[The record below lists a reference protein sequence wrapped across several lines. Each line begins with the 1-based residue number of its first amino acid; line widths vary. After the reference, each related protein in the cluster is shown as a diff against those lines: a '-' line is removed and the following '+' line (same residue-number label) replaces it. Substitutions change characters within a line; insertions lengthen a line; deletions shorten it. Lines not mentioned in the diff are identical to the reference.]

1 MSKVREYYIDK
12 SKTIRKSIIIY
23 RDMGSVHSPI
33 MYLQKP
39 KWVSQEEFD
48 AFVDNMTI
56 AVKTKENGGHK

>member
-33 MYLQKP
+33 MYLSKP

-56 AVKTKENGGHK
+56 SVKTIGGQNEN

>member
-33 MYLQKP
+33 MYLPKP

-56 AVKTKENGGHK
+56 SVKTIGGQNEN